1 MSVRE
6 DVTVLLDVIDEIERA
21 TEGEGEAGDVG
32 ESDVKVAE
40 AKAEKASS
48 HQTHEVQDYT
58 KQ

>member
-32 ESDVKVAE
+32 ESDVMVAE
-40 AKAEKASS
+40 AKAENASS
-48 HQTHEVQDYT
+48 H
-58 KQ
+58 